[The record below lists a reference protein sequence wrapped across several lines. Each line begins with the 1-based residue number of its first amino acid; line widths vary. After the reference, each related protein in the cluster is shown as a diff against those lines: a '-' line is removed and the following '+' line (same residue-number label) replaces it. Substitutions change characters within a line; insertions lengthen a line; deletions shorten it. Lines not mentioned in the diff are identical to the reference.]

1 MHLQAKQSISL
12 NNSPNV
18 TQELRA
24 GKCVI
29 MVKDHAKK
37 TWRQKGLWGPCG
49 APQHGNPR
57 GGGLDLVWGAG
68 AWECN

>member
-18 TQELRA
+18 TQVLGA

-29 MVKDHAKK
+29 TVKDHGKK
-37 TWRQKGLWGPCG
+37 ASLFLEMEGLVGSL
-49 APQHGNPR
+49 R
-57 GGGLDLVWGAG
+57 GSP
-68 AWECN
+68 AWEPPGR